1 MDRIDRK
8 LLYELDKNSRQPITQ
23 LAKKL
28 RLNRNTVE
36 YRLNRLVEKRII
48 KQFVTLFNPL
58 AFNNQLYKI
67 YLQLQNINETKEKEI
82 IEYLQTLPLYWL
94 AKSYGKWDFMVGIRA
109 NSPKEFNKIKL
120 DVLSKLEEH
129 IVNKNIT
136 LMVNAPFFDRDY
148 LVDNKVH
155 ARMKYFLQDIV
166 IPLDDKDK
174 QILKILSTNSRTTSI
189 DISSKVNLSLKTTI
203 QRIKRLEKGNVII
216 GYKISLNLEKIG
228 CKFMKAFISLKNVA
242 ERDHKRFIA
251 YCMNLPNLIHLVE
264 CIGEWDFEPEF
275 EITNEQEFY
284 NILNSIRTEFSKI
297 IKTIDVVTIVK
308 EFEYKA
314 Y

>member
-1 MDRIDRK
+1 MNRIDK
-8 LLYELDKNSRQPITQ
+8 KILFELDKNSRQPITI
-23 LAKKL
+23 LSRKL

-36 YRLNRLVEKRII
+36 YRIDHLVEDGVI

-67 YLQLQNINETKEKEI
+67 YLQLQNLDKTKEKEI
-82 IEYLQTLPLYWL
+82 VTYLQSLPLYWL
-94 AKSYGKWDFMVGIRA
+94 AKSYGKWDFMVGVRA
-109 NSPKEFNKIKL
+109 NSPNEFNKIKL
-120 DVLSKLEEH
+120 EILSKLEEH

-148 LVDNKVH
+148 LVNNKTHSRMRHFLPDVH
-155 ARMKYFLQDIV
+155 IIV
-166 IPLDDKDK
+166 DDKDK
-174 QILKILSTNSRTTSI
+174 QILKLLSTNSRI
-189 DISSKVNLSLKTTI
+189 KTTEIALKLDLTIKTII
-203 QRIKRLEKGNVII
+203 QRIRRLEKENVIL

-228 CKFMKAFISLKNVA
+228 CKFMKAFISLKNVS
-242 ERDHKRFIA
+242 EKDYKRFIS

-284 NILNSIRTEFSKI
+284 SMLSDLRNEFSKI
-297 IKTIDVVTIVK
+297 IKTIDVATIIT
-308 EFEYKA
+308 EYEYKA